1 MCARVKQSESEE
13 DKVHD
18 SVQCLMLLLM
28 LMLLLLRHLLSLS
41 LSLSLLPPSASLGS
55 SSYFSAT
62 V

>member
-28 LMLLLLRHLLSLS
+28 LMLLLHLLSLS